1 MVEKSNCVLV
11 LKNAK
16 TVVMAHNFAE
26 GAVFVEGGSLRA
38 HLQPGEI
45 SLWLGR
51 IRPKQKT
58 TDSSIWECRGS
69 STRGPCARGRWNSP
83 RRLYSWSRWRRPV
96 DLQESCRA

>member
-1 MVEKSNCVLV
+1 MVEQGYWVGGVRK
-11 LKNAK
+11 AK
-16 TVVMAHNFAE
+16 TVVVANNFAE
-26 GAVFVEGGSLRA
+26 GADFVEGGSLRA